1 MLLLVVGI
9 VVVVVLLSLLHHPRL
24 SCVGNESFEF
34 GRGENILLC
43 DAEHRTRSGGVLRGR
58 MVVLC
63 LWDMCAIVGI
73 AVRVAIIIR

>member
-43 DAEHRTRSGGVLRGR
+43 DAEHHARSGGVLRGC

-63 LWDMCAIVGI
+63 LWGTDMIVGI
-73 AVRVAIIIR
+73 AVRVAIIVR